1 MDIIYGIN
9 PVAEALK
16 VESCQIVKIA
26 VSRETGKEPLQTIL
40 ELAARKKIP
49 VAFQEKRDIEKL
61 VGHRSHQGIVGLCK
75 TFVYADLDQII
86 ANRHQDFR
94 HHLILLLDGITDPHN
109 LGALIRTAHCF
120 GVNGVIIPVNRSA
133 SVNAAVVK
141 VSAGAALY
149 MPVARVINLVR
160 TIDDLKEKGFWIY
173 GAEAA
178 SGRNM
183 NCTTYHGDVGL
194 VMGSEG
200 GGLRAI
206 VRKKCDFLLSVPMI
220 GKIDSLNVSVAAGI
234 ILNDVTKKWANTE
247 GVE

>member
-1 MDIIYGIN
+1 
-9 PVAEALK
+9 
-16 VESCQIVKIA
+16 
-26 VSRETGKEPLQTIL
+26 
-40 ELAARKKIP
+40 
-49 VAFQEKRDIEKL
+49 
-61 VGHRSHQGIVGLCK
+61 
-75 TFVYADLDQII
+75 
-86 ANRHQDFR
+86 
-94 HHLILLLDGITDPHN
+94 
-109 LGALIRTAHCF
+109 
-120 GVNGVIIPVNRSA
+120 VNGVIIPVNRSA
-133 SVNAAVVK
+133 PVNAAVVK
-141 VSAGAALY
+141 VSAGAALH
-149 MPVARVINLVR
+149 MPVARVINLAR

-247 GVE
+247 GAE